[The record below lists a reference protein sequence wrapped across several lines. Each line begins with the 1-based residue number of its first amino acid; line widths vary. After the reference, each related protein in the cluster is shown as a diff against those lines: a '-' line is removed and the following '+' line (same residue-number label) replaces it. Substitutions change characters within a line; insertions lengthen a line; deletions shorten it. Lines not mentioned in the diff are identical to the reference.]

1 MSWIE
6 KELKKRAVETRTAF
20 LDQPQSQLDDA
31 SEAQRMSDLWARLRD
46 VNAALPEEIRLQT
59 DKTRSAYTTAEDA
72 NVFEWLRAR
81 NGAALGFTGHA
92 VRYVWPER
100 SPKKS
105 KNFWLRWSIDKQSY
119 MIVQRV
125 SASMPPVMAEYKFD
139 DKKVDQML
147 KCLVLGKRIKPR
159 AVRRRRFWLF

>member
-1 MSWIE
+1 MAIASQN
-6 KELKKRAVETRTAF
+6 AAF
-20 LDQPQSQLDDA
+20 SQLRVWNA
-31 SEAQRMSDLWARLRD
+31 SSIE
-46 VNAALPEEIRLQT
+46 
-59 DKTRSAYTTAEDA
+59 
-72 NVFEWLRAR
+72 
-81 NGAALGFTGHA
+81 
-92 VRYVWPER
+92 

-119 MIVQRV
+119 MLVQRV